1 MRACGPRS
9 GEAVVASA
17 GPSVDAAPALRL
29 DGLTKRYGER
39 AVVDHLDLS
48 VPEGSIFGFLGRN
61 GAGKTTTIR
70 MVLGLSAPTSGSVS
84 VLGRDTPRA
93 LAAGGIGYLPDAPG
107 FHGWMRA
114 DEVLDHA
121 ARLAGL
127 DAALRHRRARGLL
140 ALAGLEGVTQPTRAY
155 SRGMRQRLGLAR
167 ALISAPRLLI
177 MDEPTSALDPV
188 GRREL
193 LDLIASLRGR
203 TTVLLST
210 HLLDDAERVC
220 DRVAIID
227 AGRLV
232 LSGRTEEV
240 TAGTRATSIELRTA
254 ADAAPLAGILRRQE
268 WVSGVEADAEE
279 ARRIRVRT
287 PEPETAHL
295 RLPGLLA
302 EAGCG
307 LVSMAATRHGLEEAF
322 LRAVGEDAHDG
333 PGGSGDGVGA
343 AAPGD
348 DDAGGG
354 PR

>member
-1 MRACGPRS
+1 MSIPSRTGA
-9 GEAVVASA
+9 A
-17 GPSVDAAPALRL
+17 GPPSPALL
-29 DGLTKRYGER
+29 LSGLTKRYGER
-39 AVVDHLDLS
+39 AVVDRLDLA

-70 MVLGLSAPTSGSVS
+70 MVLGLSTPTSGLMS
-84 VLGRDTPRA
+84 VLGQDASRA
-93 LAAGGIGYLPDAPG
+93 LAAGTIGYLPDVPG

-127 DAALRHRRARGLL
+127 DAALRRRRTRSLL
-140 ALAGLEGVTQPTRAY
+140 ALADLEGVAQPVRAY

-227 AGRLV
+227 AGRL
-232 LSGRTEEV
+232 LLAGRTADL
-240 TAGTRATSIELRTA
+240 TARTRATSIELRTA
-254 ADAAPLAGILRRQE
+254 ADATPLGGLLRRQE
-268 WVSGVEADAEE
+268 WVSGMEMNPEDP
-279 ARRIRVRT
+279 RRLSVRT

-307 LVSMAATRHGLEEAF
+307 LVSMGATRHGLEEAF
-322 LRAVGEDAHDG
+322 LRAVGEAG
-333 PGGSGDGVGA
+333 GDGLG
-343 AAPGD
+343 APGRNGAGAPQD
-348 DDAGGG
+348 DGAEGGM
-354 PR
+354 R

>member
-1 MRACGPRS
+1 MSDPTPADGAAAP
-9 GEAVVASA
+9 A
-17 GPSVDAAPALRL
+17 PDDAPALRL
-29 DGLTKRYGER
+29 SGLTKRYGER
-39 AVVDHLDLS
+39 AVVDDLDLA

-70 MVLGLSAPTSGSVS
+70 MVLGLSAPTSGAMS
-84 VLGRDTPRA
+84 VLGQDASRA
-93 LAAGGIGYLPDAPG
+93 LAAGTIGYLPDVPG

-114 DEVLDHA
+114 GEVLDHA
-121 ARLAGL
+121 GRLAGL
-127 DAALRHRRARGLL
+127 EAALRRRRARSLL

-227 AGRLV
+227 AGRLITA
-232 LSGRTEEV
+232 GRTEEL

-254 ADAAPLAGILRRQE
+254 RDAVPVAEVLRRQE
-268 WVSGVEADAEE
+268 WVAGVEIGAEDPQ
-279 ARRIRVRT
+279 RVSVRT
-287 PEPETAHL
+287 AAPETAHL

-307 LVSMAATRHGLEEAF
+307 LVSMDATRHGLEEAF
-322 LRAVGEDAHDG
+322 LRAVGEA
-333 PGGSGDGVGA
+333 GDGARSQAGGRHAA
-343 AAPGD
+343 AAPQDGK
-348 DDAGGG
+348 GEGG